1 MAEARQQGW
10 LGEVEGLKVSL
21 AAATTKLAQLDAL
34 AARRDSAVHLGMPG
48 FRQAAGRTVTTPVSL
63 PASKETP

>member
-1 MAEARQQGW
+1 MLRHAQGW

-48 FRQAAGRTVTTPVSL
+48 FRQTAGRTVTTPVSL